1 MNHTNSPI
9 LITGATGSTGSA
21 IVENLTAAGHPV
33 RVMVRRPPVAGVFPA
48 AVDAV
53 IADFDDPRTLSAALH
68 GVRRAYLVTPSSERA
83 QEQQVQ
89 FADRAAAAGVET
101 LVVLSQLGSESTS
114 PVRFLRYH
122 AAVEEHIRNLGIGYT
137 FLRPNLFFQGFLAF
151 AGLIAQNGMFFAPI
165 GSSAI
170 SAIDVRDIAA
180 VAAAALTEDGHQ
192 GATYTLTG
200 PAAITHEEIAVA
212 MSEALGH
219 TVTFADAPPEQF
231 GAALDGIL
239 PAWQIQGTLEDYA
252 HYSRGEAAFV
262 STAVNEVTGRPPRDI
277 AQFCRDYADHFRLQ

>member
-1 MNHTNSPI
+1 MNAVNPPI

-21 IVENLTAAGHPV
+21 ITQNLTAAGHPV
-33 RVMVRRPPVAGVFPA
+33 RVMVRKPPAAGAFPA

-53 IADFDDPRTLSAALH
+53 IGDFDDPKSMAAALT
-68 GVRRAYLVTPSSERA
+68 GVRRAYLVTPSSDKA
-83 QEQQVQ
+83 QQQQMQ
-89 FADRAAAAGVET
+89 FADQAAAAGVET

-151 AGLIAQNGMFFAPI
+151 AGLIAQSNMFFAPI
-165 GSSAI
+165 GSSAV

-180 VAAAALTEDGHQ
+180 VAAAALTQDGHRN
-192 GATYTLTG
+192 ATYTLTG
-200 PAAITHEEIAVA
+200 PAAITHEEIAAA
-212 MSEALGH
+212 MSAALGH
-219 TVTFADAPPEQF
+219 RITFADAPPEQF
-231 GAALDGIL
+231 GAALAGIL
-239 PAWQIQGTLEDYA
+239 PAWQVEGTLEDYA

-262 STAVNEVTGRPPRDI
+262 STAVNDITGRPPRDI
-277 AQFCRDYADHFRLQ
+277 AQFCRDYADQFRAR